1 MEKMFLKG
9 TRKRKRL
16 RGPNGFRK
24 FVSESFRFD
33 CKSMDFL
40 GLILSTTYFVN
51 SMNMYLEHVCV
62 YIYLVTYTYG

>member
-9 TRKRKRL
+9 TKKRKIL

-24 FVSESFRFD
+24 FVSESFRFN

-40 GLILSTTYFVN
+40 GLIRTTYLVN
-51 SMNMYLEHVCV
+51 SMKTYLEHVYV
-62 YIYLVTYTYG
+62 YIPI